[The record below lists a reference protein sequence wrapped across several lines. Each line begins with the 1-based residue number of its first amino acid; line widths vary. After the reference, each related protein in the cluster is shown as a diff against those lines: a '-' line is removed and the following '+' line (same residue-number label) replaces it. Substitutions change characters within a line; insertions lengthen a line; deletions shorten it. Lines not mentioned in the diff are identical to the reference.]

1 MEYEG
6 LRATSDHPVWVQGK
20 TEPVQLG
27 IAAAC
32 GAHLIQTGNGRDAVR
47 MGGDHFTGETVGQ
60 PKKKLF
66 CTNRVSRVWQC
77 TVDKIKRFTIWAVKG
92 VSKMFPAKAGS
103 QMAGTQA
110 DESKATMQKPK
121 LCRVQGL
128 WGTRY
133 QIRFSERVIGG
144 DLDNRESW
152 PARQEFGNRPDR
164 QQWKLCSRKYPF
176 CNKGCELWKQKNYSI
191 ISIRAAILAF
201 FAEVSLRKTIGRA
214 DEGTDYTGRRK
225 SSPATQGELASDRR
239 TARVYDIRNA
249 GRHHRFTV
257 SGRLVHNCGYG
268 GGIGALTSMGA
279 LDMGVEEAELPG
291 LIADWRR
298 SNPHITQFW
307 WEVDAA
313 AIKAVTEKQKTK
325 VGKIIFE
332 YKSGILF
339 ITLPSGRKLSY
350 VKPRMAVNKFGRDG
364 LTYEGISENKKWSR
378 IETYGPKLVE
388 NIVQGTAR
396 DLLAEA
402 MLRVEKKGYPIV
414 MHCHDEIIAEVPEGS
429 GSVDEMCEIMAV
441 QPEWAEGLPLRA
453 DGYQCSFYQKM

>member
-1 MEYEG
+1 M
-6 LRATSDHPVWVQGK
+6 LFRS
-20 TEPVQLG
+20 
-27 IAAAC
+27 
-32 GAHLIQTGNGRDAVR
+32 
-47 MGGDHFTGETVGQ
+47 
-60 PKKKLF
+60 KLF

-332 YKSGILF
+332 
-339 ITLPSGRKLSY
+339 
-350 VKPRMAVNKFGRDG
+350 
-364 LTYEGISENKKWSR
+364 
-378 IETYGPKLVE
+378 
-388 NIVQGTAR
+388 
-396 DLLAEA
+396 
-402 MLRVEKKGYPIV
+402 
-414 MHCHDEIIAEVPEGS
+414 
-429 GSVDEMCEIMAV
+429 
-441 QPEWAEGLPLRA
+441 
-453 DGYQCSFYQKM
+453 

>member
-1 MEYEG
+1 MK
-6 LRATSDHPVWVQGK
+6 LLT
-20 TEPVQLG
+20 G

-191 ISIRAAILAF
+191 ISIRA
-201 FAEVSLRKTIGRA
+201 EIGRA
-214 DEGTDYTGRRK
+214 SCRE
-225 SSPATQGELASDRR
+225 
-239 TARVYDIRNA
+239 RV
-249 GRHHRFTV
+249 
-257 SGRLVHNCGYG
+257 
-268 GGIGALTSMGA
+268 
-279 LDMGVEEAELPG
+279 
-291 LIADWRR
+291 
-298 SNPHITQFW
+298 
-307 WEVDAA
+307 
-313 AIKAVTEKQKTK
+313 
-325 VGKIIFE
+325 
-332 YKSGILF
+332 
-339 ITLPSGRKLSY
+339 
-350 VKPRMAVNKFGRDG
+350 
-364 LTYEGISENKKWSR
+364 
-378 IETYGPKLVE
+378 
-388 NIVQGTAR
+388 
-396 DLLAEA
+396 
-402 MLRVEKKGYPIV
+402 
-414 MHCHDEIIAEVPEGS
+414 
-429 GSVDEMCEIMAV
+429 
-441 QPEWAEGLPLRA
+441 
-453 DGYQCSFYQKM
+453 